1 VIRKHTRRAVKAGF
15 CVSFGVAIVLG
26 GLTAGTLTASAAQP
40 TIKLG
45 SKNFTEEYVL
55 AELYGQALKAKG
67 FKVVSE
73 GSLGS
78 SELADTALTSG
89 KINMYPEYTGVI
101 VLDLAHKAAP
111 KTADATFKAAKAF
124 EESRGFT
131 VLSKTPF
138 FDTDSVSVLTSTAK
152 KYGLKT
158 IGDIKTKFKGTFR
171 YAGYPECP
179 IRITCG
185 LGLKQIYGIKK
196 ISFLT
201 IGQIPVNTLIDDHKA
216 DGGDIFSTDPSL
228 ASGKYTVLTDTKHI
242 FGFQNVVPVVSKSL
256 VKQLGSKF
264 TSTVNAV
271 SSKLTVQAMIAMN
284 KAVAIDKKTP
294 AAVAAAFLKAN
305 HLA

>member
-1 VIRKHTRRAVKAGF
+1 VIRKHTRRAVKAAF
-15 CVSFGVAIVLG
+15 CVAFGVAIVLG
-26 GLTAGTLTASAAQP
+26 GLTAGALSAPAAQP
-40 TIKLG
+40 VIKLG

-55 AELYGQALKAKG
+55 AELYKQALQAKG
-67 FKVVSE
+67 FKVQAE

-101 VLDLAHKAAP
+101 VLDLAHKPSPKSAA
-111 KTADATFKAAKAF
+111 ATFKAAKAF

-131 VLSKTPF
+131 VLNQTPF

-158 IGDIKTKFKGTFR
+158 IGDIKTKFKGTFTF
-171 YAGYPECP
+171 AGMPECA

-185 LGLKQIYGIKK
+185 LGMKKIYGIKK
-196 ISFLT
+196 ISFIT
-201 IGQIPVNTLIDDHKA
+201 IGQIPVPTLLDTHKA

-242 FGFQNVVPVVSKSL
+242 FGFQNVVPVVSKKL
-256 VKQLGSKF
+256 VSQLGSKF
-264 TSTVNAV
+264 TQTVNAV

-284 KAVAIDKKTP
+284 KAVGVDQKS
-294 AAVAAAFLKAN
+294 AASVASAFLKAN
-305 HLA
+305 HLK

>member
-1 VIRKHTRRAVKAGF
+1 MIRKHTRRAVKAAF
-15 CVSFGVAIVLG
+15 CLAFGVAIVLG
-26 GLTAGTLTASAAQP
+26 GLAAGAASAPSAQP

-67 FKVVSE
+67 FKVQSE

-101 VLDLAHKAAP
+101 VLDLAHKPAP
-111 KTADATFKAAKAF
+111 KTADATFAAAKSF
-124 EESRGFT
+124 EQSRGFT
-131 VLSKTPF
+131 VLNKTPF
-138 FDTDSVSVLTSTAK
+138 FDTDSVSVLKSTATK
-152 KYGLKT
+152 DGLHS

-171 YAGYPECP
+171 YAGYPECAT
-179 IRITCG
+179 RITCG
-185 LGLKQIYGIKK
+185 LGLKNIYGIKK

-201 IGQIPVNTLIDDHKA
+201 IGTIPVQTLIDDHKA

-242 FGFQNVVPVVSKSL
+242 FGFQNVVPVVSKKL
-256 VKQLGSKF
+256 VQQLGSKF
-264 TSTVNAV
+264 TTTINAV
-271 SSKLTVQAMIAMN
+271 SAKLTVQAMIAMN
-284 KAVAIDKKTP
+284 KAVAVDKKTP
-294 AAVAAAFLKAN
+294 AAVASAFLKAN
-305 HLA
+305 GLK